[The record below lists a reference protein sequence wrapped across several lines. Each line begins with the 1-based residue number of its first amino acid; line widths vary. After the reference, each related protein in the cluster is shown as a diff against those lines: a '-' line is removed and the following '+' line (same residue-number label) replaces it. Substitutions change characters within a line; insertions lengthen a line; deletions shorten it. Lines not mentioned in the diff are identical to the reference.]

1 MNETTT
7 TTTEA
12 TRRMEDG
19 RPLLSTRPKGSVVAA
34 FPVSNDHNENHQV
47 EIWISS
53 PTGDSSDSFIYH
65 LPCLSASQAEEVA
78 SQWQIRW
85 SL

>member
-1 MNETTT
+1 M
-7 TTTEA
+7 
-12 TRRMEDG
+12 
-19 RPLLSTRPKGSVVAA
+19 AA
-34 FPVSNDHNENHQV
+34 FPVSNDYNENHQV

-85 SL
+85 GL